1 MTLPTG
7 VSSIRLPLSAPCVE
21 SEVIPAIKTTKPRLN
36 NAKATGRTN
45 HTQEEDG
52 DGTTLGSYVFLALP
66 SAIFQVILRMIESDK
81 KSLDENE
88 HDVKSDIGLIGFN
101 PSQSWASEDN
111 SFKRSLHT
119 KFFRLQKLNS
129 LIMRDIV
136 VDILIARDTKM

>member
-88 HDVKSDIGLIGFN
+88 HDVKSRPHRI
-101 PSQSWASEDN
+101 
-111 SFKRSLHT
+111 
-119 KFFRLQKLNS
+119 
-129 LIMRDIV
+129 
-136 VDILIARDTKM
+136 